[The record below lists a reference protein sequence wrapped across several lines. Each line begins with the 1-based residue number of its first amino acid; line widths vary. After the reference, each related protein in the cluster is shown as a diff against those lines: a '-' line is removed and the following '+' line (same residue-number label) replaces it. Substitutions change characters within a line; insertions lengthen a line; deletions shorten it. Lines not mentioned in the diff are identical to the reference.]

1 MKRIGKASR
10 KADTR
15 LEVTPYYFVRSAGNG
30 LIIGSV
36 RYSFFNGDHWCFS
49 IRFHNGTDGYAK
61 TAGEYEPFEV
71 SYGSPPWLLPVPN
84 SAAMRD
90 LEMLTAAR
98 REIEQAMA
106 VPKAL
111 TGPDAGVS

>member
-10 KADTR
+10 QTDTR
-15 LEVTPYYFVRSAGNG
+15 LEVTPFYFVRSAGNG

-36 RYSFFNGDHWCFS
+36 RYSFFNGEHWCFS
-49 IRFHNGTDGYAK
+49 IQFHNGTEGYAK
-61 TAGEYEPFEV
+61 TQGEYEPFEP
-71 SYGSPPWLLPVPN
+71 SYGQPPWLLPVPS

-90 LEMLTAAR
+90 LETLTAAR

-106 VPKAL
+106 VPKLL
-111 TGPDAGVS
+111 TGPGASVS